1 MVLLFTLGACD
12 SAPETPE
19 AEVRALLAA
28 GEEHIE
34 QADVS
39 ALSDMIASHYSD
51 SRGNDK
57 RMLVRQLR
65 LWGLSKGRRE
75 LLVDIAELNVH
86 ADSAATVILGVRF
99 IGTGNG
105 FRLDA
110 GAYQVTLNIERSDEK
125 VWTVVSSR
133 WARAGEAPR

>member
-1 MVLLFTLGACD
+1 MLFVLALGACD
-12 SAPETPE
+12 QAVDTPE
-19 AEVRALLAA
+19 AQVRAFLAA
-28 GEEHIE
+28 GEERVE
-34 QADVS
+34 QADVG
-39 ALSDMIASHYSD
+39 ALSDMISSHYSD

-65 LWGLSKGRRE
+65 LWGMSQGRRE
-75 LLVDIAELNVH
+75 LIVDIDELSVH

-99 IGTGNG
+99 IGTGKG